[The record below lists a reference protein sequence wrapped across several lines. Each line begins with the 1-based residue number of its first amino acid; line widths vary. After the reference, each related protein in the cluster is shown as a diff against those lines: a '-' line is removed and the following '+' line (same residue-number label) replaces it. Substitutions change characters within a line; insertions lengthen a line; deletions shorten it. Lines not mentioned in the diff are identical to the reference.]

1 LWLFW
6 QVRGHHTEGR
16 IWLEQVLGP
25 GGGGQLTGPPAPTLR
40 AAALHGLGAL
50 LTHQGNYAAARSVL
64 EESLDICRRVGD
76 EGGMAWSL
84 NGLGWVAIAEGDF
97 TTARDLH
104 GSSLAIARR
113 LGDQRSCANSLNGL
127 GWSAIMQG
135 DHDQARILLD
145 ESLVIG
151 RDLGDKRGI
160 TNSLVHLGWLAQAQG
175 DQPLARA
182 FVEESLA
189 ISQELG
195 DRSLIADALEV
206 SAKSAVTARETHL
219 AARLLGAAHALRE
232 AIGAPLP
239 PSDRAEYDDDV
250 RAVRTALGDRAFTAL
265 WDEGRTMDLEQTIAC
280 ALEDPGSA

>member
-1 LWLFW
+1 
-6 QVRGHHTEGR
+6 
-16 IWLEQVLGP
+16 
-25 GGGGQLTGPPAPTLR
+25 
-40 AAALHGLGAL
+40 
-50 LTHQGNYAAARSVL
+50 
-64 EESLDICRRVGD
+64 
-76 EGGMAWSL
+76 
-84 NGLGWVAIAEGDF
+84 
-97 TTARDLH
+97 
-104 GSSLAIARR
+104 
-113 LGDQRSCANSLNGL
+113 
-127 GWSAIMQG
+127 MQG

-175 DQPLARA
+175 DHPLARA
-182 FVEESLA
+182 FVKESLA

-206 SAKSAVTARETHL
+206 SAKSALTARETHR

-239 PSDRAEYDDDV
+239 PSDRTEHDDDV

-265 WDEGRTMDLEQTIAC
+265 WDEGQTMDLEQTIAC
-280 ALEDPGSA
+280 ALEGPGSA

>member
-1 LWLFW
+1 
-6 QVRGHHTEGR
+6 
-16 IWLEQVLGP
+16 
-25 GGGGQLTGPPAPTLR
+25 
-40 AAALHGLGAL
+40 
-50 LTHQGNYAAARSVL
+50 
-64 EESLDICRRVGD
+64 
-76 EGGMAWSL
+76 
-84 NGLGWVAIAEGDF
+84 
-97 TTARDLH
+97 
-104 GSSLAIARR
+104 
-113 LGDQRSCANSLNGL
+113 
-127 GWSAIMQG
+127 MQG

-175 DQPLARA
+175 DHPLARA
-182 FVEESLA
+182 FVKESLA

-206 SAKSAVTARETHL
+206 SAKSALASRETHL

-250 RAVRTALGDRAFTAL
+250 RAVRTALGDRAFNAL
-265 WDEGRTMDLEQTIAC
+265 WDEGQTMDLEHIVAC
-280 ALEDPGSA
+280 ALEGRGSA